1 MITGAMR
8 AAARDLQRVALGHP
22 LARCPE
28 GGGPHEQRFF
38 RRIDR
43 ELTWGLT
50 LNK

>member
-1 MITGAMR
+1 MKPTGAMR
-8 AAARDLQRVALGHP
+8 AAAAELQRVAWGHP
-22 LARCPE
+22 LARAHDPNDA
-28 GGGPHEQRFF
+28 RFF